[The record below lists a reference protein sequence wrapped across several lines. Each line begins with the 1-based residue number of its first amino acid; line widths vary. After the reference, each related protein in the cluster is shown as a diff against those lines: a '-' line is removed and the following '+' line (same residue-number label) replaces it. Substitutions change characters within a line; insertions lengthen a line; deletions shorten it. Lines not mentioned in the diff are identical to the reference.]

1 MRRLVWML
9 ALNSTALA
17 QALLPVPDAQ
27 IKRVVPQDGAL
38 FDEEE
43 REKLASERLKEA
55 QAVFEEN
62 QRLKIELEE
71 AKGNALMLESA
82 QNQDIEP
89 VPSEF
94 EPFTGNQEVNQET
107 SIQSFKDTQPL
118 QSNPL
123 PNIRR
128 VDTPEK
134 ANSSGV
140 QVFRVSESAQNSLK
154 VLPAGSWVR
163 AKLLTGVQANSKF
176 AYSVLLQ
183 LDYAYTGPNL
193 SKIPLQGCL
202 IVGGATSDLSIERVI
217 ISPHTLSCVRDD
229 GENIQRPVKGF
240 VAGQDSSN
248 GLPGV
253 FDSKQSKV
261 FLAAAL
267 AGIVK
272 GASEAYEIAHTETNV
287 LTSSAGSQAVT
298 KNFTGEF
305 RDLALAKGLGGPAE
319 MVTQWY
325 LEQAKS
331 LLPTIHVGSGQDV
344 WIIMTDRVD
353 VPDLHGDF

>member
-1 MRRLVWML
+1 MKAALWLL
-9 ALNSTALA
+9 ALSSMAQG

-27 IKRVVPQDGAL
+27 LKRVVPEDGEL
-38 FDEEE
+38 FDAAE

-71 AKGNALMLESA
+71 AKANALLQGSTA
-82 QNQDIEP
+82 
-89 VPSEF
+89 
-94 EPFTGNQEVNQET
+94 QEVQEEDEVLPISEEVAT
-107 SIQSFKDTQPL
+107 DKGESTLIIGGSSDAIGKRPVAKPL
-118 QSNPL
+118 
-123 PNIRR
+123 
-128 VDTPEK
+128 
-134 ANSSGV
+134 AGGV
-140 QVFRVSESAQNSLK
+140 QVFAVSQGSADALT

-163 AKLLTGVQANSKF
+163 AKLLTGVQANSKYS
-176 AYSVLLQ
+176 YSVLLQ
-183 LDYAYTGPNL
+183 LDYAYTGPNR

-217 ISPHTLSCVRDD
+217 IAPHTLSCVRDD
-229 GENIQRPVKGF
+229 GESVQRPVKGF

-272 GASEAYEIAHTETNV
+272 GASEAYEIANTRTNV
-287 LTSSAGSQAVT
+287 LTSSTGSQTVT
-298 KNFTGEF
+298 KDFTGEF
-305 RDLALAKGLGGPAE
+305 GELAVARGLGGPAE

-344 WIIMTDRVD
+344 WIVMTDRVD
-353 VPDLHGDF
+353 VPDLRGGY